1 MNMPTALTELEQ
13 RLSAP
18 GGAELSAS
26 LAQRLATLEA
36 AARARLDAG
45 LAPAAF
51 QDCRAVADAAR
62 AAQDV
67 LAQRTAQPLTDA
79 GAAMPPSAFTSLSR

>member
-1 MNMPTALTELEQ
+1 MNPPTALTELEH
-13 RLSAP
+13 RLAAP
-18 GGAELSAS
+18 DGAELGAS
-26 LAQRLATLEA
+26 LSQRLAALEA
-36 AARARLDAG
+36 AARARLEAG

-62 AAQDV
+62 AAREV
-67 LAQRTAQPLTDA
+67 LAQRASQALTDA